1 MGGTRGIGQA
11 IADGLAQAG
20 ASVAVSARR
29 PPDGPTNGAAALVFE
44 AADLANDDPESLL
57 DRVEARLMG
66 PIEIVVHA
74 AGIQRRGSA
83 VEFVR
88 ADWDDVLQVNLSA
101 PFRLSQALARRQ
113 IGAITSGRH
122 VFVASLASR
131 LGLTE
136 MVAYGAAKSG
146 LLGVVRALSTEWAS
160 KGITVNAV
168 APGYVR
174 TELTEALFS
183 DDARREALL
192 ARIPMGRF
200 GAPEDI
206 AGPVVF
212 LSSNAASYVT
222 GQLIMVDG
230 GWTAS

>member
-1 MGGTRGIGQA
+1 
-11 IADGLAQAG
+11 
-20 ASVAVSARR
+20 
-29 PPDGPTNGAAALVFE
+29 
-44 AADLANDDPESLL
+44 
-57 DRVEARLMG
+57 
-66 PIEIVVHA
+66 
-74 AGIQRRGSA
+74 
-83 VEFVR
+83 
-88 ADWDDVLQVNLSA
+88 
-101 PFRLSQALARRQ
+101 
-113 IGAITSGRH
+113 
-122 VFVASLASR
+122 
-131 LGLTE
+131 